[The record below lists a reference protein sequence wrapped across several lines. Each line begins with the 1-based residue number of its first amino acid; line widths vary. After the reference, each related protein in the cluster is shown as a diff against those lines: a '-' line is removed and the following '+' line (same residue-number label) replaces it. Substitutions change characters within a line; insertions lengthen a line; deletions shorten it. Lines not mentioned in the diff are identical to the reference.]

1 MEVTELHGAVESLLF
16 ASGDPVSLERLSQVL
31 EQDTDTVQQAVEAL
45 MDDYRFSQRG
55 LRIVKL
61 QNSYQMTSA
70 PEYAVQIRA
79 MMEKRRGEKLSSAAL
94 EVLSIIAYFQPVTR
108 AYVEQVRG
116 VDSTYTLG
124 LLQDREL
131 VEECGR
137 LDVPGRP
144 ILYRTGQ
151 NFLRSFGL
159 ESLEELPELPTAES
173 EQEEDLLPG
182 KEEE

>member
-1 MEVTELHGAVESLLF
+1 MEWTQTHGAVESLLF
-16 ASGDPVSLERLSQVL
+16 ASGDPVSLERLGQVL
-31 EQDTDTVQQAVEAL
+31 DEDIDTVQGIVETL
-45 MDDYRFSQRG
+45 MDEYRFSQRG
-55 LRIVKL
+55 IRIVKL
-61 QNSYQMTSA
+61 QSSYQMTSA
-70 PEYAVQIRA
+70 PEYAAQIRA
-79 MMEKRRGEKLSSAAL
+79 MMERRKGEKLSPAAL

-159 ESLEELPELPTAES
+159 ESLEELPELPVAEA
-173 EQEEDLLPG
+173 QEEE